1 MNMANCCKDCDRLQ
15 PRSSGSAPV
24 RPEFQQPTMYDHF
37 QNFQRFKM
45 QKQEAQ
51 AIEKRK
57 EELLKMNT
65 NFTNWNPSCSKEMF
79 DQFSTQDVALFR
91 QQIRLAQNGERSILE
106 SLTAPTE
113 GGASSIGGT
122 ATVAGT
128 GTGTGTSVG
137 DKSLKKKD
145 SLLTISRTP
154 VQCPIGAC
162 GRTIG
167 VTSVLSHYLRDH
179 SEDFGVQCQEIYGGK
194 RSVLIFDATTL
205 DFRDNVCLGVLAYG
219 GIKEKC
225 SDPPAQRGIC
235 IHNAFLPKPHEHLDA
250 HLPILIMACRTSW
263 SAMLKDKQ
271 LETRITKPEDSNQH
285 LLVIWLV
292 SVQSTKPIHCTLT
305 AYDRTMTSSRSVI
318 AQVRQLN
325 ESQNPSEFLVNDAN
339 SLRLSNGEI
348 NILSHDGNDCVHLE
362 VMINEYDQ

>member
-1 MNMANCCKDCDRLQ
+1 MNVANCCKDCDRLK
-15 PRSSGSAPV
+15 PRTSGTAPV

-37 QNFQRFKM
+37 PNFQRFKT
-45 QKQEAQ
+45 QKQEEH

-57 EELLKMNT
+57 GELLQMNT
-65 NFTNWNPSCSKEMF
+65 NFTDWKPTNSKDVF

-91 QQIRLAQNGERSILE
+91 QQIRLAQSGERTILE
-106 SLTAPTE
+106 SLTTATE
-113 GGASSIGGT
+113 AGASSAI
-122 ATVAGT
+122 GT
-128 GTGTGTSVG
+128 GTAGGGGGEGES
-137 DKSLKKKD
+137 KSLKKKG

-194 RSVLIFDATTL
+194 RSVLIFDPTTL
-205 DFRDNVCLGVLAYG
+205 EFRDNVCLGVLAYG
-219 GIKEKC
+219 GTKEKC
-225 SDPPAQRGIC
+225 SDPPAKRGIC
-235 IHNAFLPKPHEHLDA
+235 IQNAFLPKPNEHLDA

-263 SAMLKDKQ
+263 SALLEDKE
-271 LETRITKPEDSNQH
+271 LEAKITKPENMKQH

-305 AYDRTMTSSRSVI
+305 AYDQTMTTSRSII
-318 AQVRQLN
+318 AQVRQLT
-325 ESQNPSEFLVNDAN
+325 ESQNPSEFLVNDTN
-339 SLRLSNGEI
+339 SLRLNWGEI
-348 NILSHDGNDCVHLE
+348 NILSNDGNDCIHLE